1 MRLNKSLA
9 ISAIAIAAVFAV
21 SGCTD
26 SATPADDASAPAVDE
41 TIEFEAGTTMAAL
54 NEAGTITIGTKFDQP
69 LFGQVDANGDP
80 QGFDV
85 EIGKLIAS
93 KLGIAAEDIEWKESV
108 SANREPY
115 IQSGEV
121 DIVVATYTINDKR
134 KEVISFAGPY
144 YNAGQDILTLAGNPD
159 DISGPEDLE
168 GLPVCTVSGSTSE
181 ANLAEYTD
189 NIVALA
195 GYAECLE
202 PLRQGTV
209 KAVST
214 DNVILAGLADASAGE
229 FEVVG
234 NPFTEEPYGIGLA
247 LDDEEFRAFINDVL
261 DDAFEDGT
269 WDELWEKTAGSVL
282 PLPEHP
288 VVDRY

>member
-1 MRLNKSLA
+1 MRLNKGLA
-9 ISAIAIAAVFAV
+9 VPALAIAAIVAL

-26 SATPADDASAPAVDE
+26 SSTPSGENSAPAVDE
-41 TIEFEAGTTMAAL
+41 TIEFEAGTTMAEL
-54 NEAGTITIGTKFDQP
+54 NEAGKIVIGTKFDQP
-69 LFGQVDANGDP
+69 LFGQVDADGAP

-85 EIGKLIAS
+85 EIGKLIAA
-93 KLGIAAEDIEWKESV
+93 KLGIPESGIEWKESP
-108 SANREPY
+108 STSREPF

-134 KEVISFAGPY
+134 KAIVSFAGPY
-144 YNAGQDILTLAGNPD
+144 YNAGQDILVLAGNEAG
-159 DISGPEDLE
+159 IEGPEDLE
-168 GLPVCTVSGSTSE
+168 GKAVCTAGGSTSE

-189 NIVALA
+189 NIVTFT

-202 PLRQGTV
+202 PLRAGTV
-209 KAVST
+209 DAVST

-247 LDDEEFRAFINDVL
+247 LDDTEFRNWINDVIEES
-261 DDAFEDGT
+261 FEDGS
-269 WDELWEKTAGSVL
+269 WDDAWERTAGAVL
-282 PLPEHP
+282 PLPKHP
-288 VVDRY
+288 TVDRY